1 MLSFRSTKEEVMR
14 EVKDKA
20 ITLYMAE
27 WIVWPT
33 AQIINFT
40 ILPTKY
46 RVSFSCEDLYT
57 LPLTRLF
64 FSGPL

>member
-1 MLSFRSTKEEVMR
+1 MWVESGLILFKLLLLRSTKEEVLR
-14 EVKDKA
+14 EMKDKA

-46 RVSFSCEDLYT
+46 RVSFGYEDVYT
-57 LPLTRLF
+57 
-64 FSGPL
+64 